1 MLSPWSVWR
10 LSWEVM
16 SLIVSVPDEL
26 AGRLVAV
33 AEARHVSVERVAV
46 EAIEAGLAAAGR
58 RLSFSGVGRSAD
70 GRGGAQADEL
80 VAEHFAGKTA
90 ADV

>member
-1 MLSPWSVWR
+1 MI
-10 LSWEVM
+10 
-16 SLIVSVPDEL
+16 SLASIVGVVPLTLSVPDEL
-26 AGRLVAV
+26 AGRLLAA
-33 AEARHVSVERVAV
+33 AEARRVSVERVAV
-46 EAIEAGLAAAGR
+46 EAIEAGLGVTGR